1 MSFLKKQRLSIV
13 LPLNETKNAEIKK
26 ILKFFKND
34 KKKKRFC
41 AIMLQIHINVWT
53 LITTKINLISKKG
66 DLMKKHIL
74 SLTLGSL
81 LVSTL
86 SAEDDGF
93 YMSAGYQIGEA
104 AQMVK
109 NTKGIQEL
117 SDNYEKLN
125 NLLTKYSTLNTL
137 IKLSS
142 DPSAINGVRNDL
154 GASAAGLLNDKKN
167 SPAYQAVLLA
177 INAAVGFWN
186 IVGYVTQCGGNA
198 NGTAST
204 SSTTIFDNEPGY
216 RSTSITC
223 SLNVYTPGYYGPM
236 SIENFKKLNEAYQ
249 ILQTALKQGLPTL
262 NEKNGTV
269 SVTYSYKCAGQGNN
283 NCDVLKDNRNGGTK
297 SETQTIDGKTVNTTI
312 SSKVVNYDAPG
323 NTLGASYTDITTT
336 MSNVPDNA
344 QALLAQASTLINTIN
359 SACPYFSAPNSHANG
374 PKWEWPSNKLCGAF
388 SEEIGAIQKMI
399 TDAQEMLNQANIVN
413 ANGQSSNPVDSHFN
427 PFTGNTS
434 FAEGMLKNA
443 QAQAQMLNLANQVG
457 QAINPNNLTG
467 TFQNFVKGF
476 LATCNNPST
485 AGTGG
490 TQGSPPGT
498 VTTQTFASGCAYV
511 GETITALNNSIA
523 HFGAQA
529 EQIQQAE
536 DLAYTLANFSSQY
549 KKLGD
554 TYNSITTAISSIPNA
569 QAIQNVVSKKNNPY
583 SPQGIQENF
592 YLNQNTYNQV
602 QTINQ
607 ELGRNPFRKVGIVSS
622 QTNNGA
628 MNGIGIQVGYK
639 QFFGQKRRW
648 GARYYG
654 FFDYNHA
661 FIKSSFF
668 NSASDVWTYG
678 FGADAL
684 YNFINDKATNFL
696 GKNNKLSVGLFGG
709 IALAGTSWLNSEYV
723 NLATVNNVY
732 NAKMNVANFQFL
744 FNMGVRMNLARPKK
758 KDSDHVAQHGIE
770 LGLKIPTINTNYYS
784 FMGAELK
791 YRRLYSVYLN
801 YVFAY

>member
-1 MSFLKKQRLSIV
+1 
-13 LPLNETKNAEIKK
+13 
-26 ILKFFKND
+26 
-34 KKKKRFC
+34 
-41 AIMLQIHINVWT
+41 
-53 LITTKINLISKKG
+53 
-66 DLMKKHIL
+66 MKKHIL
-74 SLTLGSL
+74 SLALGSL
-81 LVSTL
+81 LVSAL

-93 YMSAGYQIGEA
+93 YTSVGYQIGEA
-104 AQMVK
+104 AQMVT
-109 NTKGIQEL
+109 NTKGIQQL
-117 SDNYEKLN
+117 SDNYENLSK
-125 NLLTKYSTLNTL
+125 LLTRYSTLNTL
-137 IKLSS
+137 IKLSA
-142 DPSAINGVRNDL
+142 DPSAINAVRENL
-154 GASAAGLLNDKKN
+154 GASAKNLIGDTKN

-186 IVGYVTQCGGNA
+186 VVGYVSQCGGNA
-198 NGTAST
+198 NGQEST
-204 SSTTIFDNEPGY
+204 SSTTIFNNEPGY

-223 SLNVYTPGYYGPM
+223 SLNKYHPGVQGPI
-236 SIENFKKLNEAYQ
+236 SIENFKKINEAYQ
-249 ILQTALKQGLPTL
+249 ILQTALKKGLPAL
-262 NEKNGTV
+262 KQNDGKI
-269 SVTYSYKCAGQGNN
+269 SVEYSYTCSGNGN
-283 NCDVLKDNRNGGTK
+283 DNCDPLVTGADKRRDGTGTK
-297 SETQTIDGKTVNTTI
+297 TQTIDGKTVTTKI
-312 SSKVVNYDAPG
+312 SSKVVDSEAAG
-323 NTLGASYTDITTT
+323 NTSGVSYTEITNAL
-336 MSNVPDNA
+336 SGVPDSA

-359 SACPYFSAPNSHANG
+359 SACPWFNATTTSSSPNAPQW
-374 PKWEWPSNKLCGAF
+374 KWNASSGGLCGAF
-388 SEEIGAIQKMI
+388 KDEISAIQKMI
-399 TDAQEMLNQANIVN
+399 TDAQELVNQTSVINSHE
-413 ANGQSSNPVDSHFN
+413 QSTPVGGSGGKPFN
-427 PFTGNTS
+427 PFTDAS
-434 FAEGMLKNA
+434 FAQGMLANA
-443 QAQAQMLNLANQVG
+443 SAQVKMLNLAHQVG
-457 QAINPNNLTG
+457 QTINPDNLTG
-467 TFQNFVKGF
+467 NFQYFVKEY

-490 TQGSPPGT
+490 TQGSAPGT

-511 GETITALNNSIA
+511 EQTITNLSNSIA
-523 HFGAQA
+523 HFGTQ
-529 EQIQQAE
+529 EQQIQQAE
-536 DLAYTLANFSSQY
+536 NIADTLVNFKSRYSE
-549 KKLGD
+549 LGN
-554 TYNSITTAISSIPNA
+554 TYNSITTALSSIPNA
-569 QAIQNVVSKKNNPY
+569 QSLQNAVSKKNNPY
-583 SPQGIQENF
+583 SPQGIETNY
-592 YLNQNTYNQV
+592 YLNQNTYNQI

-639 QFFGQKRRW
+639 QFFGQKRKW

-744 FNMGVRMNLARPKK
+744 FNMGVRMNLARSKK
-758 KDSDHVAQHGIE
+758 KGSDHVAQHGIE
-770 LGLKIPTINTNYYS
+770 LGVKIPTINTNYYS

-801 YVFAY
+801 YVFA

>member
-1 MSFLKKQRLSIV
+1 
-13 LPLNETKNAEIKK
+13 
-26 ILKFFKND
+26 
-34 KKKKRFC
+34 
-41 AIMLQIHINVWT
+41 
-53 LITTKINLISKKG
+53 
-66 DLMKKHIL
+66 MKKHIL
-74 SLTLGSL
+74 SLALGSL

-104 AQMVK
+104 AQMVT
-109 NTKGIQEL
+109 NTKGIQQL
-117 SDNYEKLN
+117 SDNYENLSK
-125 NLLTKYSTLNTL
+125 LLTRYSTLNNFIQL
-137 IKLSS
+137 AS
-142 DPSAINGVRNDL
+142 DPSAINAARENL
-154 GASAAGLLNDKKN
+154 GASAKNLIGDKAN

-186 IVGYVTQCGGNA
+186 VLGYATQCGGNG
-198 NGTAST
+198 NEKST
-204 SSTTIFDNEPGY
+204 SSTTIFNNEPGY

-223 SLNVYTPGYYGPM
+223 SLNGYQPGYYGPM

-249 ILQTALKQGLPTL
+249 ILQAALKQGLPAL
-262 NEKNGTV
+262 KQNNGTV
-269 SVTYSYKCAGQGNN
+269 KVEYTYTCSGEGNN
-283 NCDVLKDNRNGGTK
+283 NCNGGTK
-297 SETQTIDGKTVNTTI
+297 TETKTIDGKSVTTTI
-312 SSKVVNYDAPG
+312 SSKVVDGNASG
-323 NTLGASYTDITTT
+323 NTSGVSYTEIT
-336 MSNVPDNA
+336 NVLNGVPDSA

-359 SACPYFSAPNSHANG
+359 DACPWFRVTNKNG
-374 PKWEWPSNKLCGAF
+374 GPQMNPTSGGLCTF
-388 SEEIGAIQKMI
+388 KDEISAIQKMI
-399 TDAQEMLNQANIVN
+399 TDAQDLVNQTSIINSHE
-413 ANGQSSNPVDSHFN
+413 QSASVGGSGGKPFN
-427 PFTGNTS
+427 PFTDAS
-434 FAEGMLKNA
+434 FAQGMLANASA
-443 QAQAQMLNLANQVG
+443 QAKMLNLSHQVG
-457 QAINPNNLTG
+457 QAINPDNLSG
-467 TFQNFVKGF
+467 TFKSFVTGF
-476 LATCNNPST
+476 LATCKNPST
-485 AGTGG
+485 AGTSG

-511 GETITALNNSIA
+511 QETITNLTNSIA
-523 HFGAQA
+523 HFGTQEQQIEQA
-529 EQIQQAE
+529 ENIA
-536 DLAYTLANFSSQY
+536 DTLVNFKSRYSE
-549 KKLGD
+549 LGN
-554 TYNSITTAISSIPNA
+554 TYNSITTALSSIPNA
-569 QAIQNVVSKKNNPY
+569 QSLQNAVSKKNNPY
-583 SPQGIQENF
+583 SPQGIETNY
-592 YLNQNTYNQV
+592 YLNQNTYNQI

-607 ELGRNPFRKVGIVSS
+607 ELGRNPFRKLGIVSS

-639 QFFGQKRRW
+639 QFFGQKRKW

-732 NAKMNVANFQFL
+732 NAKLNVANFQFL
-744 FNMGVRMNLARPKK
+744 FNMGVRMNLARSKK
-758 KDSDHVAQHGIE
+758 KGSDHVAQHGIE

>member
-1 MSFLKKQRLSIV
+1 
-13 LPLNETKNAEIKK
+13 
-26 ILKFFKND
+26 
-34 KKKKRFC
+34 
-41 AIMLQIHINVWT
+41 
-53 LITTKINLISKKG
+53 
-66 DLMKKHIL
+66 MKKHIL

-109 NTKGIQEL
+109 NTKGIQQL
-117 SDNYEKLN
+117 SDNYENLSK
-125 NLLTKYSTLNTL
+125 LLTRYSTLTNL

-142 DPSAINGVRNDL
+142 DPSAINAVRENL
-154 GASAAGLLNDKKN
+154 GASAKNLIGDTKN

-186 IVGYVTQCGGNA
+186 VLGYATQCGGNA
-198 NGTAST
+198 NGQEST
-204 SSTTIFDNEPGY
+204 HSTTIFNNEPGY

-223 SLNVYTPGYYGPM
+223 SLNGYKPGYYAPM

-249 ILQTALKQGLPTL
+249 ILQTALKKGLPALKENNGKIEVKYTYTCSGEGNDNCSPEITDV
-262 NEKNGTV
+262 NE
-269 SVTYSYKCAGQGNN
+269 Q
-283 NCDVLKDNRNGGTK
+283 NGGSKT
-297 SETQTIDGKTVNTTI
+297 ETQTIDGKQVTTTI
-312 SSKVVNYDAPG
+312 SSKVVDY
-323 NTLGASYTDITTT
+323 GASGNKLGVSYTEITNALN
-336 MSNVPDNA
+336 NVPDSA
-344 QALLAQASTLINTIN
+344 QFLLAQASTLINTIN
-359 SACPYFSAPNSHANG
+359 TACPYFSVTNKSGGPQMEPNRG
-374 PKWEWPSNKLCGAF
+374 KLCGF
-388 SEEIGAIQKMI
+388 TDEISAIQKMI
-399 TDAQEMLNQANIVN
+399 TDAQELVNQTSVINSHE
-413 ANGQSSNPVDSHFN
+413 QTTPVGGSDGKPFN
-427 PFTGNTS
+427 PFTDAS
-434 FAEGMLKNA
+434 FAQGMLANASA
-443 QAQAQMLNLANQVG
+443 QAKMLDLAHQVG
-457 QAINPNNLTG
+457 QTLNPGNLTG
-467 TFQNFVKGF
+467 NFQNFVKNF

-490 TQGSPPGT
+490 TQGSAPGT

-511 GETITALNNSIA
+511 EQTITNLNNSIS
-523 HFGAQA
+523 HFGTQ
-529 EQIQQAE
+529 EQQIQQAE
-536 DLAYTLANFSSQY
+536 NIADTLVHFKSRYSE
-549 KKLGD
+549 LGN
-554 TYNSITTAISSIPNA
+554 TYNSITTALSKVPNA
-569 QAIQNVVSKKNNPY
+569 QSLQSVVSKKNNPY
-583 SPQGIQENF
+583 SPQGIETNY
-592 YLNQNTYNQV
+592 YLNQNSYNQV

-607 ELGRNPFRKVGIVSS
+607 ELGRNPFRKMGIVSS

-732 NAKMNVANFQFL
+732 NAKINTANFQFL
-744 FNMGVRMNLARPKK
+744 FNLGLRMNLARAKK
-758 KDSDHVAQHGIE
+758 KGSDHAAQHGIE
-770 LGLKIPTINTNYYS
+770 LGVKIPTINTNYYS

>member
-1 MSFLKKQRLSIV
+1 
-13 LPLNETKNAEIKK
+13 
-26 ILKFFKND
+26 
-34 KKKKRFC
+34 
-41 AIMLQIHINVWT
+41 
-53 LITTKINLISKKG
+53 
-66 DLMKKHIL
+66 MKKHIL
-74 SLTLGSL
+74 SLALGSL

-109 NTKGIQEL
+109 NTKGIQQL
-117 SDNYEKLN
+117 SDNYENLSK
-125 NLLTKYSTLNTL
+125 LLTRYSTLNTL

-142 DPSAINGVRNDL
+142 DPSAINAVRENL
-154 GASAAGLLNDKKN
+154 GASAKNLIGDTKN

-186 IVGYVTQCGGNA
+186 VVGYVSQCGGNA
-198 NGTAST
+198 NGQQST
-204 SSTTIFDNEPGY
+204 SSTTIFNNQPGY

-223 SLNVYTPGYYGPM
+223 SLNGHQPGYYGPM

-262 NEKNGTV
+262 KENNGTV
-269 SVTYSYKCAGQGNN
+269 NVTYTYTCSGEGND
-283 NCDVLKDNRNGGTK
+283 NCSSRATGVSNQNGGTK
-297 SETQTIDGKTVNTTI
+297 TETQTIDGKQVNTTI
-312 SSKVVNYDAPG
+312 SSKVVKGGTDSNKG
-323 NTLGASYTDITTT
+323 SFYTEITNQL
-336 MSNVPDNA
+336 SGVPDSA

-359 SACPYFSAPNSHANG
+359 TACPFFHANNSSEANA
-374 PKWEWPSNKLCGAF
+374 PKFTTTTGKICGAF
-388 SEEIGAIQKMI
+388 SEEISAIQKMI
-399 TDAQEMLNQANIVN
+399 TDAQELVNQTSVINSN
-413 ANGQSSNPVDSHFN
+413 EQSSQVGGSNGKPFN
-427 PFTGNTS
+427 PFTDAS
-434 FAEGMLKNA
+434 FAQGMLANASA
-443 QAQAQMLNLANQVG
+443 QAKMLDLAHQVG
-457 QAINPNNLTG
+457 QTINPENLTG
-467 TFQNFVKGF
+467 NFQYFVKNF

-490 TQGSPPGT
+490 TQGSSPGT

-511 GETITALNNSIA
+511 EQTITNLSNSIA
-523 HFGAQA
+523 HFGTQ
-529 EQIQQAE
+529 EQQIQQAE
-536 DLAYTLANFSSQY
+536 NIADTLVNFKSRYSE
-549 KKLGD
+549 LGS
-554 TYNSITTAISSIPNA
+554 TYNSITTALSSIPNA
-569 QAIQNVVSKKNNPY
+569 QSLQSVVSKKNNPY
-583 SPQGIQENF
+583 SPQGIETNY
-592 YLNQNTYNQV
+592 YLNQNSYNQI

-607 ELGRNPFRKVGIVSS
+607 ELGRNPFRKMGIVSS

-709 IALAGTSWLNSEYV
+709 IALAGTSWLNSEFV

-744 FNMGVRMNLARPKK
+744 FNLGLRMNLARAKK
-758 KDSDHVAQHGIE
+758 KGSDHAAQHGIE
-770 LGLKIPTINTNYYS
+770 LGVKIPTINTNYYS

>member
-1 MSFLKKQRLSIV
+1 
-13 LPLNETKNAEIKK
+13 
-26 ILKFFKND
+26 
-34 KKKKRFC
+34 
-41 AIMLQIHINVWT
+41 
-53 LITTKINLISKKG
+53 
-66 DLMKKHIL
+66 MKKHIL

-109 NTKGIQEL
+109 NTKGIQDL
-117 SDNYEKLN
+117 SDRYESLN
-125 NLLTKYSTLNTL
+125 NLLTRYSTLNTL
-137 IKLSS
+137 IKLSA

-154 GASAAGLLNDKKN
+154 GASAKNLIGDKTN

-186 IVGYVTQCGGNA
+186 VVGYVTQCGGNA
-198 NGTAST
+198 NGTKST
-204 SSTTIFDNEPGY
+204 SSTTIFNNEPGY

-223 SLNVYTPGYYGPM
+223 SLNNYTPGYYGPM
-236 SIENFKKLNEAYQ
+236 SIENFKKINEAYQ
-249 ILQTALKQGLPTL
+249 ILQTALKNGLPAL
-262 NEKNGTV
+262 NQNNGTV
-269 SVTYSYKCAGQGNN
+269 NVTYTYTCSGKGNN
-283 NCDVLKDNRNGGTK
+283 NCDALKSNRNGGSKT
-297 SETQTIDGKTVNTTI
+297 ETQTIDGKSVTTTI
-312 SSKVVNYDAPG
+312 SSKVVDAGASG
-323 NTLGASYTDITTT
+323 NTQGVSYTEIT
-336 MSNVPDNA
+336 NKLDGVPDSA

-359 SACPYFSAPNSHANG
+359 EACPYFHAPTNQANG

-388 SEEIGAIQKMI
+388 SQEISAIQKMI
-399 TDAQEMLNQANIVN
+399 TDAQDLVNQTSVINSNEQSAQVGASN
-413 ANGQSSNPVDSHFN
+413 NGKPFN
-427 PFTGNTS
+427 PFTDAS
-434 FAEGMLKNA
+434 FAQGMLANA
-443 QAQAQMLNLANQVG
+443 QAQAKMLNLAEQVG
-457 QAINPNNLTG
+457 QAINPERLTG
-467 TFQNFVKGF
+467 TFKNFVTGF

-485 AGTGG
+485 AGTGS
-490 TQGSPPGT
+490 TQGSPSGT

-511 GETITALNNSIA
+511 EQTLTNLNNDIA
-523 HFGAQA
+523 HFGTRAQ
-529 EQIQQAE
+529 QIQQAA
-536 DLAYTLANFSSQY
+536 DIADTLVNFKSRY
-549 KKLGD
+549 NELGN
-554 TYNSITTAISSIPNA
+554 TYNSITTALSSIPNA
-569 QAIQNVVSKKNNPY
+569 QSLQNAVSKKNNPY
-583 SPQGIQENF
+583 SPQGIETNY
-592 YLNQNTYNQV
+592 YLNQNTYNQI

-732 NAKMNVANFQFL
+732 NAKLNVANFQFL
-744 FNMGVRMNLARPKK
+744 FNMGLRMNLARSKK
-758 KDSDHVAQHGIE
+758 KGSDHVAQHGIE
-770 LGLKIPTINTNYYS
+770 LGLKIPTIN
-784 FMGAELK
+784 
-791 YRRLYSVYLN
+791 
-801 YVFAY
+801 

>member
-1 MSFLKKQRLSIV
+1 
-13 LPLNETKNAEIKK
+13 
-26 ILKFFKND
+26 
-34 KKKKRFC
+34 
-41 AIMLQIHINVWT
+41 
-53 LITTKINLISKKG
+53 
-66 DLMKKHIL
+66 MKKHIL

-109 NTKGIQEL
+109 NTKGIQDL
-117 SDNYEKLN
+117 SDRYESLN
-125 NLLTKYSTLNTL
+125 NLLTRYSNLNTL
-137 IKLSS
+137 IKLSA

-154 GASAAGLLNDKKN
+154 GASAKNLIGDKAN

-204 SSTTIFDNEPGY
+204 SSTTIFNNEPGY

-223 SLNVYTPGYYGPM
+223 SLNGYTPGYYGPM

-249 ILQTALKQGLPTL
+249 ILQTALKQGLPAL
-262 NEKNGTV
+262 NNNNGTV
-269 SVTYSYKCAGQGNN
+269 NVTYTYTCSGEGND
-283 NCDVLKDNRNGGTK
+283 NCNALVGNGNGEDKRNGGTK
-297 SETQTIDGKTVNTTI
+297 TETQTIDGKSVSTTI
-312 SSKVVNYDAPG
+312 SSKVVQPNS
-323 NTLGASYTDITTT
+323 GAAYTEITNQL
-336 MSNVPDNA
+336 SGVPDSA

-359 SACPYFSAPNSHANG
+359 EACPFFHAPNNSSAPNA
-374 PKWEWPSNKLCGAF
+374 PKWEWSSNKLCGAF
-388 SEEIGAIQKMI
+388 SQEISAIQKMI
-399 TDAQEMLNQANIVN
+399 TDAQELVNQTSVINSN
-413 ANGQSSNPVDSHFN
+413 EQSAQVGGNKPFN
-427 PFTGNTS
+427 PFTDAS
-434 FAEGMLKNA
+434 FAQGMLANA
-443 QAQAQMLNLANQVG
+443 QAQAKMLNLAEQVG
-457 QAINPNNLTG
+457 QAINPERLSG
-467 TFQNFVKGF
+467 TFKNFVTGF

-490 TQGSPPGT
+490 TQGSPSGT

-511 GETITALNNSIA
+511 EQTLTNLNNDIA
-523 HFGAQA
+523 HFGTRAQ
-529 EQIQQAE
+529 QIQQAA
-536 DLAYTLANFSSQY
+536 DIADTLVNFKSRY
-549 KKLGD
+549 NELGN
-554 TYNSITTAISSIPNA
+554 TYNSITTALSSIPNA
-569 QAIQNVVSKKNNPY
+569 QSLQNAVSKKNNPY
-583 SPQGIQENF
+583 SPQGIETNY
-592 YLNQNTYNQV
+592 YLNQNTYNQI

-607 ELGRNPFRKVGIVSS
+607 ELGRNPFRKMGIVSS

-639 QFFGQKRRW
+639 QFFGQKRKW

-744 FNMGVRMNLARPKK
+744 FNMGVRMNLARSKK
-758 KDSDHVAQHGIE
+758 KGSDHAAQHGIE

>member
-1 MSFLKKQRLSIV
+1 
-13 LPLNETKNAEIKK
+13 
-26 ILKFFKND
+26 
-34 KKKKRFC
+34 
-41 AIMLQIHINVWT
+41 
-53 LITTKINLISKKG
+53 
-66 DLMKKHIL
+66 MKKHIL
-74 SLTLGSL
+74 SLALGSL

-109 NTKGIQEL
+109 NTKGIQQL
-117 SDNYEKLN
+117 SDNYENLSK
-125 NLLTKYSTLNTL
+125 LLTRYSTLNTL
-137 IKLSS
+137 IKLSA
-142 DPSAINGVRNDL
+142 DPSAINAARENL
-154 GASAAGLLNDKKN
+154 GASAKNLIGDKAN

-186 IVGYVTQCGGNA
+186 VLGYATQCGGNA
-198 NGTAST
+198 GGKSSA
-204 SSTTIFDNEPGY
+204 SSTTIFNNEPGY

-223 SLNVYTPGYYGPM
+223 NFNNLSIGYYAVM
-236 SIENFKKLNEAYQ
+236 SIENMKKLNQAYQ
-249 ILQTALKQGLPTL
+249 ILQTALKKGLPTL
-262 NEKNGTV
+262 KENNGNMD
-269 SVTYSYKCAGQGNN
+269 VTYSYTCSGQGNN
-283 NCDVLKDNRNGGTK
+283 NCSKDVTGVSEQNGGSKT
-297 SETQTIDGKTVNTTI
+297 ETQTIDGKQVHTTI
-312 SSKVVNYDAPG
+312 SSKVVDSQAANNTQHVSYTEIT
-323 NTLGASYTDITTT
+323 NTL
-336 MSNVPDNA
+336 SNVPDSA
-344 QALLAQASTLINTIN
+344 QFLLAQASTLINTIN
-359 SACPYFSAPNSHANG
+359 TACPYFSVTNSSGG
-374 PKWEWPSNKLCGAF
+374 PQMKPTRGKLCGF
-388 SEEIGAIQKMI
+388 TEEISAIQKMI
-399 TDAQEMLNQANIVN
+399 TDAQELVNQTSTIN
-413 ANGQSSNPVDSHFN
+413 ANEQTTQVGGSNGKPFN
-427 PFTGNTS
+427 PFTDAS
-434 FAEGMLKNA
+434 FAQGMLANASA
-443 QAQAQMLNLANQVG
+443 QAKMLNLSEQVG
-457 QAINPNNLTG
+457 QTLNPERLTG
-467 TFQNFVKGF
+467 NFQNFVKDF

-490 TQGSPPGT
+490 TQGSTPGT

-511 GETITALNNSIA
+511 KETITNLNNSIS
-523 HFGAQA
+523 HFGTQ
-529 EQIQQAE
+529 EQQIQQAE
-536 DLAYTLANFSSQY
+536 NIADTLVHFKSRYSE
-549 KKLGD
+549 LGN
-554 TYNSITTAISSIPNA
+554 TYNSITTALSKVPNA
-569 QAIQNVVSKKNNPY
+569 QSLQSVVSKKNNPY
-583 SPQGIQENF
+583 SPQGIETNY
-592 YLNQNTYNQV
+592 YLNQNSYNQI

-607 ELGRNPFRKVGIVSS
+607 ELGRNPFRKMGIVSS

-709 IALAGTSWLNSEYV
+709 IALAGTSWLNSEFV

-732 NAKMNVANFQFL
+732 NAKINTANFQFL
-744 FNMGVRMNLARPKK
+744 FNLGLRMNLARAKK
-758 KDSDHVAQHGIE
+758 KGSDHAAQHGIE
-770 LGLKIPTINTNYYS
+770 LGVKIPTINTNYYS